1 MSTTPWVLRL
11 MIANL
16 VVFMLTG
23 SGQLPTEL
31 LALRPMYVLQR
42 PWTPFTYMFVH
53 APGLAHIGFN
63 MLSLWIF
70 GPQVERRLGG
80 PTFLSLYIL
89 SGLGGAALSFF
100 TPTAAIVGAS
110 GAVYGV
116 VGAFARLWP
125 NQKILFYFIPIEA
138 RVYVLLT
145 ALYSLWA
152 GTVNLGDGVAHY
164 AHLGG
169 YVGAFLFLQWIERN
183 SARTQFKRRLDK
195 AMYGAPAEARP
206 ATPEWGLI
214 RREGLHPLNL
224 EELDRIEKKISEQG
238 SASLTPDERA
248 FLHRLSSR

>member
-1 MSTTPWVLRL
+1 MTTPWVMRL

-16 VVFMLTG
+16 VVFLLTG

-31 LALRPMYVLQR
+31 LAFRPMYVLQR

-80 PTFLSLYIL
+80 PTFLSLYVL

-100 TPTAAIVGAS
+100 TPSAAIVGAS

-125 NQKILFYFIPIEA
+125 HQKILFYFIPIEA
-138 RVYVLLT
+138 RIYVLLT

-152 GTVNLGDGVAHY
+152 GTVRLGDGVAHY

-169 YVGAFLFLQWIERN
+169 YVGAFLFLQWLDRS
-183 SARTQFKRRLDK
+183 SARTQFRRRLDK
-195 AMYGAPAEARP
+195 AMYGAPAETRP
-206 ATPEWGLI
+206 TTPEWGLI
-214 RREGLHPLNL
+214 KRDGLHPLNL
-224 EELDRIEKKISEQG
+224 EELDRIERKIGEQG
-238 SASLTPDERA
+238 AASLTPDERA